1 MPCRWIGDKQ
11 LHGEKSIVL
20 KGNIP
25 SLREILD
32 HFDRKDPVMAEL
44 IREIGPFQLKKNR
57 KYFQVLCKAI
67 ISQQISTKAAHSIT
81 VRFYGLFD
89 GQSQTPQSVF
99 AMPEPNLRS
108 VGLSRQKAAYLKDL
122 SRHFVEKS
130 IRPHRLPHL
139 SNEDVILSLT
149 GVHGIGRWTAEMFL
163 IFSLNRMDVL
173 PVADL
178 GLQNAVKILYGMKSQ
193 PTLKKIRS
201 LGKKWNPLETVA
213 TWYAWRKLDENIVAY

>member
-1 MPCRWIGDKQ
+1 
-11 LHGEKSIVL
+11 
-20 KGNIP
+20 
-25 SLREILD
+25 
-32 HFDRKDPVMAEL
+32 MADL

-67 ISQQISTKAAHSIT
+67 ISQQISTQAARTISA
-81 VRFYGLFD
+81 RFCSLFD
-89 GQSQTPQSVF
+89 RNFPNPQRVF
-99 AMPEPNLRS
+99 EMPESNLRG

-122 SRHFVEKS
+122 SKHFVEKS

-139 SNEDVILSLT
+139 SNEDVILTLT

-163 IFSLNRMDVL
+163 IFSLNRLNVL
-173 PVADL
+173 PVTDL
-178 GLQNAVKILYGMKSQ
+178 GLQNAVKILYGTKNQ
-193 PTLKKIRS
+193 PSVKKIRS